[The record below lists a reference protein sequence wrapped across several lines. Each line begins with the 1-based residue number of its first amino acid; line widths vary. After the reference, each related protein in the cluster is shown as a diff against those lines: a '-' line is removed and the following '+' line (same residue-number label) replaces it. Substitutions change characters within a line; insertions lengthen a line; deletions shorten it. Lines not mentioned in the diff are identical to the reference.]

1 MDKIK
6 IFKKDFHRDQR
17 GDLWTLWNEKD
28 LISKINLLLKNS
40 DLSKS
45 LSNSGYNK
53 ALSYINVESNIKK
66 FKEVLERADIKKINR
81 PVLKLY
87 IDKYYSRSIAAFDGD
102 EIISSFRNIKIF
114 IKTIK
119 FLILDIVILKI
130 LLRKILKKI
139 IRG

>member
-1 MDKIK
+1 MENKSKKKNYYIFLAIKEAFKSVCRCKHGCVVVNKNKIV
-6 IFKKDFHRDQR
+6 
-17 GDLWTLWNEKD
+17 G
-28 LISKINLLLKNS
+28 
-40 DLSKS
+40 
-45 LSNSGYNK
+45 SGYNK
-53 ALSYINVESNIKK
+53 ALSYVNEELNIKK

-102 EIISSFRNIKIF
+102 EIISSLRNIKFF

-119 FLILDIVILKI
+119 FLIIDFVILKI